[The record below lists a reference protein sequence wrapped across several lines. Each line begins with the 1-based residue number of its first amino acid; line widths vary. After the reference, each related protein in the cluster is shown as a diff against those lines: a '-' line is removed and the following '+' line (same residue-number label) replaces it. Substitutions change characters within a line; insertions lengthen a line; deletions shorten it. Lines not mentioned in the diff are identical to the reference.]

1 MLSQF
6 VFALK
11 IQIKQAFALL
21 LHMRFLFSLSL
32 P

>member
-1 MLSQF
+1 MVSQLEF
-6 VFALK
+6 LLK

-21 LHMRFLFSLSL
+21 LYMRFLFSLSL